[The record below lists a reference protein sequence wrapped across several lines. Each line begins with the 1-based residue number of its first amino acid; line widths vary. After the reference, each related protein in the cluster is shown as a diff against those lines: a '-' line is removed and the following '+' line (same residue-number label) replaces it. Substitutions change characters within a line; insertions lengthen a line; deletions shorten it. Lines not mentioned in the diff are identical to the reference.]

1 MNDSLT
7 RNLQPGREGSN
18 GERDVAYCDF
28 CNTQLPP
35 SGLFC
40 PDCGPPLPPGKEPE
54 EIGTTPDQAF
64 LRISAIVILFLTVA
78 FVKLDISFDDLL
90 SWKAGEEAGEMLTDG
105 ERSQSPDF
113 QIIHTVIV
121 PLANVR
127 AEPSTES
134 KVVTV
139 VEKGMSLDVLEDNGG
154 WSKVQVFG
162 KTGWISNQLLQSEI
176 K

>member
-1 MNDSLT
+1 MSDTLT
-7 RNLQPGREGSN
+7 GNLRPDRENSKGD
-18 GERDVAYCDF
+18 RDVVYCDF

-54 EIGTTPDQAF
+54 EIGTTSDQAF
-64 LRISAIVILFLTVA
+64 LRISAIVILFLAIA
-78 FVKLDISFDDLL
+78 FVKLEISFDDLL
-90 SWKAGEEAGEMLTDG
+90 SGEPGERAGEMSADG
-105 ERSQSPDF
+105 NRPQSHDF
-113 QIIHTVIV
+113 QITHTVIV

-127 AEPSTES
+127 AEPSTKS
-134 KVVTV
+134 KIVTV
-139 VEKGMSLDVLEDNGG
+139 VEKGVSLDVLEDNGR
-154 WSKVQVFG
+154 WSKIQVFG

>member
-7 RNLQPGREGSN
+7 GNLRPDGEGSKGDRN
-18 GERDVAYCDF
+18 VAYCDF

-54 EIGTTPDQAF
+54 EIGTTPDQVF
-64 LRISAIVILFLTVA
+64 LRISAIVILFLAFA
-78 FVKLDISFDDLL
+78 FVKLEISFDDLL
-90 SWKAGEEAGEMLTDG
+90 FWKAGEEAGEMLTDG
-105 ERSQSPDF
+105 KRLQDSNF

-127 AEPSTES
+127 AKPSTKS

-139 VEKGMSLDVLEDNGG
+139 VEKGMGLDVLEDNGR
-154 WSKVQVFG
+154 WSKIQVFG

>member
-1 MNDSLT
+1 MSNTLT
-7 RNLQPGREGSN
+7 GNLRPDGEDPN

-40 PDCGPPLPPGKEPE
+40 PDCGPPFSPGKEPE
-54 EIGTTPDQAF
+54 ETGTTPDQAF
-64 LRISAIVILFLTVA
+64 LRISAIVILFVA
-78 FVKLDISFDDLL
+78 VVFVKLEISLDDLL
-90 SWKAGEEAGEMLTDG
+90 SWKAREEAGEMLTDG
-105 ERSQSPDF
+105 KRPQNPDF

-127 AEPSTES
+127 EEPSTKSE
-134 KVVTV
+134 VVTV
-139 VEKGMSLDVLEDNGG
+139 VEKGMSLDVLEDNEG

-162 KTGWISNQLLQSEI
+162 KTGWISNQLSQSEV

>member
-1 MNDSLT
+1 MSNILT
-7 RNLQPGREGSN
+7 GNLRPDGEGPN

-40 PDCGPPLPPGKEPE
+40 PDCGPPLSPGKEPE
-54 EIGTTPDQAF
+54 ETGTTPDQAF
-64 LRISAIVILFLTVA
+64 LRISAIVILFLAVA
-78 FVKLDISFDDLL
+78 IVKLEISFDDLL
-90 SWKAGEEAGEMLTDG
+90 SWKAGEEAGEVLSDG
-105 ERSQSPDF
+105 KRPQGSDF

-127 AEPSTES
+127 AEPSTKSE
-134 KVVTV
+134 VITV
-139 VEKGMSLDVLEDNGG
+139 VEKGMSLDVLEDNGN
-154 WSKVQVFG
+154 WSKIQVFG

>member
-1 MNDSLT
+1 MSDTLTGNLRPDREDSK
-7 RNLQPGREGSN
+7 GD
-18 GERDVAYCDF
+18 RDVAYCDF

-54 EIGTTPDQAF
+54 EIGTTPDQVF
-64 LRISAIVILFLTVA
+64 LRISAIVILFLAFA
-78 FVKLDISFDDLL
+78 FVKLEISFDDLL
-90 SWKAGEEAGEMLTDG
+90 FWKAGEEAGEMLTDG
-105 ERSQSPDF
+105 KRLQDSNF

-127 AEPSTES
+127 AKPSTKS

-139 VEKGMSLDVLEDNGG
+139 VEKGMGLDVLEDNGR
-154 WSKVQVFG
+154 WSKIQVFG

>member
-7 RNLQPGREGSN
+7 GDLLPDEGRAK

-54 EIGTTPDQAF
+54 EVGTTPDQVF
-64 LRISAIVILFLTVA
+64 LRISVIVILFLAVT
-78 FVKLDISFDDLL
+78 FVKLEISFDDLL
-90 SWKAGEEAGEMLTDG
+90 SWKAGKEAGEMLTDG
-105 ERSQSPDF
+105 KRPQGPDF

-121 PLANVR
+121 PLGNVR

-139 VEKGMSLDVLEDNGG
+139 VEKGMSLDVLEDNGN

>member
-7 RNLQPGREGSN
+7 GNLQPGREGSN
-18 GERDVAYCDF
+18 GKRDAAYCDF

-54 EIGTTPDQAF
+54 EIGTTSDQAF
-64 LRISAIVILFLTVA
+64 LRISAIVILFLAVA
-78 FVKLDISFDDLL
+78 FVKMDVSFDDLL
-90 SWKAGEEAGEMLTDG
+90 SWKVGEEAGEMLTDG
-105 ERSQSPDF
+105 KRSQGPDF
-113 QIIHTVIV
+113 QIFHTVIV

-127 AEPSTES
+127 TEPSTES

-139 VEKGMSLDVLEDNGG
+139 VEKGMSLDVLEDSGS

-162 KTGWISNQLLQSEI
+162 KTGWVSNQLLQSEI